1 MIDIRRREQQL
12 AATLLLLAATA
23 LPGCAR
29 EPGAGFHA
37 TDISGADYAR
47 DWSMPDADGR
57 TRTLSDFRGKVVYVF
72 FGFARCPMVCP
83 ATMAD
88 MAKVKKALGPDGDR
102 LQVVFV
108 TVDPEHDTPA
118 LMRGYLDAFDTS
130 AVALVGDAAQLAA
143 IAAEFK
149 VFYQKIPAPQGGG
162 YFMEHSSGGYLYDRH
177 GRLRLYAQ
185 YGMPTDRL
193 IADIGKLVREP

>member
-1 MIDIRRREQQL
+1 MSAVAIL
-12 AATLLLLAATA
+12 AACSEKKAQFRGVDVT
-23 LPGCAR
+23 
-29 EPGAGFHA
+29 
-37 TDISGADYAR
+37 GADYAR

-108 TVDPEHDTPA
+108 TVDQET
-118 LMRGYLDAFDTS
+118 
-130 AVALVGDAAQLAA
+130 
-143 IAAEFK
+143 
-149 VFYQKIPAPQGGG
+149 
-162 YFMEHSSGGYLYDRH
+162 
-177 GRLRLYAQ
+177 
-185 YGMPTDRL
+185 
-193 IADIGKLVREP
+193 GKLALNHFSSDHACLWEDLEPDQPIEDKAA